1 MADEAMGI
9 RHVNLLA
16 RPSRRVCPNFGN
28 VLIGY
33 HPVKENGEALANF
46 RERHGRQLHGRKERK
61 NKRTP
66 EDQRNSSGGTTERY
80 EKDAIQGNTAQ
91 ASDTGHQV
99 KTKGLQD

>member
-9 RHVNLLA
+9 RYVNLLA

-46 RERHGRQLHGRKERK
+46 
-61 NKRTP
+61 
-66 EDQRNSSGGTTERY
+66 
-80 EKDAIQGNTAQ
+80 
-91 ASDTGHQV
+91 
-99 KTKGLQD
+99 